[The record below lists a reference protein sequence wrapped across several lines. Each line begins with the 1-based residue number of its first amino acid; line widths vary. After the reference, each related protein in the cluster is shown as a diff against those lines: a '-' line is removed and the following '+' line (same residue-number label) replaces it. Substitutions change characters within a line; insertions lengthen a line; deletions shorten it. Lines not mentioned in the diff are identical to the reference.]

1 MIKEHSL
8 IASVALFGELYNNNK
23 YKSVS
28 DIIAEFIKGAILE
41 EQKWSVNSTELRN
54 SLINIF
60 EFTIPEAVLKN
71 TLKTKLKKYCIYKDG
86 VYNFDSAFLK
96 KNFSHFDDE
105 YNKINAFQSKILD
118 GLYNYIETDAG
129 VLLDEEVKATIFDDF
144 VKYLLDNG
152 YSETYTEQISTYIV
166 KNQLNDDFVKSLNT
180 IREGL
185 ILYQGIRYT
194 SDVNDL
200 GNWNSELT
208 IFLNTE
214 HLFNAVGF
222 NGEVYRQIFNDFYD
236 LVTKINQKS
245 RNKNNKRLI
254 ELAYL
259 PETNNEINEYFE
271 KAEQIKRGERK
282 LDPSR
287 PAMRAIIK
295 DCRTPFDIRQKY
307 KNFITE
313 INSKGIFFRETD
325 SSVYNFHQ
333 YVVEGKKDIDTFK
346 RESKER
352 GKLFSEGD
360 FERFGKIFS
369 QINYFRKGRND
380 TTFEKV
386 GFIFLTANSFALW
399 LSSHPK
405 IKFHENDLPFAVSIE
420 SITCRF
426 WFKLCKGFGEFVSLP
441 KSLGI
446 VTKAQI
452 ILASQVNSSVSKRYD
467 QLKQE
472 LYEGKHNAHDFQL
485 LVYDLRE
492 HSKLPEEIDE
502 STVDDSID
510 FILNEEY
517 IETFYKNQELLAKEN
532 SDLKNQVKE
541 YEQEKRRRD
550 EIALEQ
556 EQHKKLEQ
564 FISSKTTDY
573 QKDRKSDIF
582 YYLKAACLLFAAALP
597 IGLIKVKPFSEKL
610 DQLGGWGVIII
621 IFLVWLGLIEGFRRS
636 YIHDKEKI
644 KRGRAAL
651 FLWFKFQAEKELFLA
666 QEKWRLEFR
675 QQDNDLPPINR
686 AIEK

>member
-8 IASVALFGELYNNNK
+8 IASVALFGELYNDNK

-28 DIIAEFIKGAILE
+28 DIIAEFIKGAVLE
-41 EQKWSVNSTELRN
+41 EQKWSVNSTELTI
-54 SLINIF
+54 SLKNIF
-60 EFTIPEAVLKN
+60 EFTIPEAVIKN
-71 TLKTKLKKYCIYKDG
+71 TLKTKLKKYCAYKNG
-86 VYNFDSAFLK
+86 VYNFNSAFLK
-96 KNFSHFDDE
+96 ENFSHFDEE

-118 GLYNYIETDAG
+118 GLYSYIETDAG

-152 YSETYTEQISTYIV
+152 YSEAYTEQISTYIV
-166 KNQLNDDFVKSLNT
+166 KNQLNDDFIKSLNT

-200 GNWNSELT
+200 GNWSSELT

-222 NGEVYRQIFNDFYD
+222 NGEVHRQIFNDFYD

-245 RNKNNKRLI
+245 RNKKSKRLI

-259 PETNNEINEYFE
+259 PETDKEINEYFE
-271 KAEQIKRGERK
+271 IAEQIKRDERK

-287 PAMRAIIK
+287 PAMRVILQ

-307 KNFITE
+307 KDFIKE
-313 INSKGIFFRETD
+313 INSKGISFQETD
-325 SSVYNFHQ
+325 TSVYNFHQ
-333 YVVEGKKDIDTFK
+333 YVVEGKKDIDIFK
-346 RESKER
+346 RESRER
-352 GKLFSEGD
+352 GKTFSEED

-369 QINYFRKGRND
+369 QINYYRKGHND
-380 TTFEKV
+380 TAFEKV

-405 IKFHENDLPFAVSIE
+405 MKFHENDLPFAVSIE

-452 ILASQVNSSVSKRYD
+452 ILASQVNLSVSKRYD
-467 QLKQE
+467 QLRQE
-472 LYEGKHNAHDFQL
+472 YYQGKHSAHDFQL
-485 LVYDLRE
+485 LTYDLRE
-492 HSKLPEEIDE
+492 HSRLPEEIDE
-502 STVDDSID
+502 STIDDSID

-541 YEQEKRRRD
+541 YEQEKRRRE

-556 EQHKKLEQ
+556 EQHEKLEQ
-564 FISSKTTDY
+564 FIGFKSIDY
-573 QKDRKSDIF
+573 QKDRKDDIF
-582 YYLKAACLLFAAALP
+582 YYLKAAILLFVAVLP

-610 DQLGGWGVIII
+610 DKLGVWGVLIV
-621 IFLVWLGLIEGFRRS
+621 IFLVWLGLIEVFRRS

-644 KRGRAAL
+644 KRGRTIL
-651 FLWFKFQAEKELFLA
+651 LLCFKFQAQKQLLLE

-675 QQDNDLPPINR
+675 QQNNN
-686 AIEK
+686 